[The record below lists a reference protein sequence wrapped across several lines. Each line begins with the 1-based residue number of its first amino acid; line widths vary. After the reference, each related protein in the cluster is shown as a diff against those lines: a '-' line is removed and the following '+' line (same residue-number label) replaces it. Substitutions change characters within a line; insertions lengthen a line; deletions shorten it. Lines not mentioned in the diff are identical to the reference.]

1 MNGQQRDG
9 GKTDYSKLNLV
20 KSIIELKNYRGYNKI
35 LFLRPFSNSY
45 MGYLDNDFFG
55 FTVPNGGEQG
65 TKHWLMEPKEA
76 IDHYLDKTFFHNP
89 SLEYN
94 TFISKPLFR
103 PYVNALRL
111 KFDNGNKTKIK
122 N

>member
-9 GKTDYSKLNLV
+9 GSKTDYSKLNIV
-20 KSIIELKNYRGYNKI
+20 KSIIELKDYRGYNKI

-45 MGYLDNDFFG
+45 IGYLDSQFFG
-55 FTVPNGGEQG
+55 FMVPEGGG
-65 TKHWLMEPKEA
+65 DTKYWLMEPKEA
-76 IDHYLDKTFFHNP
+76 IDHYLDKIFFHNP

-94 TFISKPLFR
+94 TFVSKSLFR

-111 KFDNGNKTKIK
+111 KFEKGNNKK
-122 N
+122 

>member
-20 KSIIELKNYRGYNKI
+20 KSIIELKNYRGFKKI
-35 LFLRPFSNSY
+35 LFLRPFSNTY
-45 MGYLDNDFFG
+45 MGYLGDEFFA
-55 FTVPNGGEQG
+55 FTVPEGENN
-65 TKHWLMEPKEA
+65 TKYWLMEPKEA

-111 KFDNGNKTKIK
+111 KFDNGNKIKTK